1 MELLPREEW
10 SAASCHETVIAERV
24 ASLAS
29 LPVKPL
35 GTLGSLTAPGTW
47 HHELFAEPG
56 AADRPVTLPTPLP
69 IACHLS
75 LRRKPGVKSSESG
88 LVVLSQV
95 SGARNPADG
104 SKIAAPLPDD
114 TVTEALQ
121 NAEAKVE
128 QLAEAMERA
137 IAEREGARIA
147 AQAEAERVRQTFEEV
162 SHRQEISFVV

>member
-1 MELLPREEW
+1 MRHRTEDLKPIMELLPREEW

-69 IACHLS
+69 I
-75 LRRKPGVKSSESG
+75 
-88 LVVLSQV
+88 
-95 SGARNPADG
+95 
-104 SKIAAPLPDD
+104 LPPFP
-114 TVTEALQ
+114 
-121 NAEAKVE
+121 
-128 QLAEAMERA
+128 
-137 IAEREGARIA
+137 
-147 AQAEAERVRQTFEEV
+147 QAETWCQVF
-162 SHRQEISFVV
+162 